1 MKRREFITLIGGAA
15 VAWPVV
21 GQAQQG
27 ADIRR
32 IGVLSPSAETDPEL
46 RAYIT
51 AFRDALEKLGWT
63 DGRNVHI
70 DTRWGNADSQR
81 IEGYVTEIVGL
92 KPDVI
97 LVSTTLVLQPLQR
110 ATRSIPIIFT
120 QISDPVGAGI
130 VASLAHPGGN
140 ITGFTPAEYS
150 MYGKSLEVLKE
161 IAPQVTRAAVVFNPA
176 QKPQAGM
183 LRAIEAVAPSLGV
196 LLTAAGVRN
205 AAEIERALD
214 AFAREPSG
222 GLVVL
227 PNPVTEGNRKLII
240 AMSARLR
247 LPAVYAFPFF
257 ARDGGLISY
266 GVDLTDQYRQAASY
280 VDRILRGESPAELPV
295 QQPTKFRLLVNLK
308 TAKALGLDVPPTL
321 LVRADEVIE

>member
-1 MKRREFITLIGGAA
+1 MRRREFFTFVVSAA
-15 VAWPVV
+15 AWPLVAR
-21 GQAQQG
+21 AQQS
-27 ADIRR
+27 AHMRR
-32 IGVLSPSAETDPEL
+32 IGVLVPSFEADLEA
-46 RAYIT
+46 RANVT
-51 AFRDALEKLGWT
+51 AFRDLLDKLGWM

-70 DTRWGNADSQR
+70 DTRWGNADSKR
-81 IEGYVTEIVGL
+81 IEGYVTELVGL

-110 ATRSIPIIFT
+110 ATRSIPVVFA

-140 ITGFTPAEYS
+140 ITGFAPAEYT

-161 IAPQVTRAAVVFNPA
+161 IAPHVTRAAVVFNPV

-183 LRAIEAVAPSLGV
+183 LHAVEAAALSLGV
-196 LLTAAGVRN
+196 QVKAVGVRN
-205 AAEIERALD
+205 AAEIERAID

-240 AMSARLR
+240 AMAARLR

-257 ARDGGLISY
+257 VKDGGLISY
-266 GVDLTDQYRQAASY
+266 GVDLVDQYRKAASY
-280 VDRILRGESPAELPV
+280 VDRILRGEKPADLPV

-308 TAKALGLDVPPTL
+308 TAKVLGLKVPRSL
-321 LVRADEVIE
+321 LARADEVIE

>member
-1 MKRREFITLIGGAA
+1 M
-15 VAWPVV
+15 
-21 GQAQQG
+21 
-27 ADIRR
+27 
-32 IGVLSPSAETDPEL
+32 
-46 RAYIT
+46 
-51 AFRDALEKLGWT
+51 AFRDALERIGWT

-70 DTRWGNADSQR
+70 DTRWGNADGQR
-81 IEGYVTEIVGL
+81 IQGYVTEIVGL

-120 QISDPVGAGI
+120 QISDPVGADI

-140 ITGFTPAEYS
+140 ITGFAPAEYS

-161 IAPQVTRAAVVFNPA
+161 IAPHVTRAGVVFNPA

-196 LLTAAGVRN
+196 RVTAAGVRN
-205 AAEIERALD
+205 AAEIDRALD

-247 LPAVYAFPFF
+247 LPAVYTFPFF
-257 ARDGGLISY
+257 AKDGGLISY
-266 GVDLTDQYRQAASY
+266 GVDLADQYRQAASY

-308 TAKALGLDVPPTL
+308 TAKALGLEVPPSL
-321 LVRADEVIE
+321 LARSDEVIE